1 MTDTTTTTPYG
12 ARDAADREST
22 NEPFEGVY
30 PAMTTPFTDDDE
42 VDHEQL
48 ADNARYLERAG
59 VDGVVPVGSTG
70 ESATMTHDEHVDVI
84 ETVRDALDDI
94 PVIAGTGSNNTAEAL
109 SLSERAADAG
119 ADGLLLI
126 SPYYNKPEPE
136 GFLNH
141 YRTIADAV
149 DLPQIV
155 YNVPSRTGQS
165 IPVDVTAE
173 LAEHPNIQGYKAA
186 SGDLNLISE
195 VIERTR
201 DETFS
206 VLSGDDGLTLP
217 VLSVGG
223 TGTIS
228 VVANV
233 EPERSCAMVG
243 AALSGDY
250 DRARALH
257 HELSPLV
264 RELFA
269 ETNPIPVKEAMHIRG
284 RGGPFVRPPLS
295 RLSEGRRASLRDLL
309 AEYDG
314 GVPGTV
320 DPEGVEASSGDAR

>member
-1 MTDTTTTTPYG
+1 MTDTTTTTPY
-12 ARDAADREST
+12 ATTAPTDSNATDA
-22 NEPFEGVY
+22 PFEGVY
-30 PAMTTPFTDDDE
+30 PAMTTPFTDGDA
-42 VDHEQL
+42 VDHDQL
-48 ADNARYLERAG
+48 AANARFLERAG

-70 ESATMTHDEHVDVI
+70 ESATMSHDEHVAVI

-126 SPYYNKPEPE
+126 SPYYNKPEPA

-149 DLPQIV
+149 DIPQIV

-165 IPVDVTAE
+165 IPVDVAVE
-173 LAEHPNIQGYKAA
+173 LAEHPNVQGYKAA
-186 SGDLNLISE
+186 SGDMNRISE

-201 DETFS
+201 DESFA

-228 VVANV
+228 VVANI
-233 EPERSCAMVG
+233 EPERTCAMVG

-269 ETNPIPVKEAMHIRG
+269 ETNPIPVKEAMYIRG
-284 RGGPFVRPPLS
+284 RGGPRVRPPLS
-295 RLSEGRRASLRDLL
+295 RLSEDRRESLRDLL
-309 AEYDG
+309 AEYERGD
-314 GVPGTV
+314 PGAV
-320 DPEGVEASSGDAR
+320 DPAATGGAE

>member
-1 MTDTTTTTPYG
+1 MTDATTTTPYG
-12 ARDAADREST
+12 AQTDREQT
-22 NEPFEGVY
+22 DEPFEGVY
-30 PAMTTPFTDDDE
+30 PAMTTPFTDDNE
-42 VDHEQL
+42 VDHAQL

-109 SLSERAADAG
+109 SLSRRAADAG

-126 SPYYNKPEPE
+126 SPYYNMPEPA
-136 GFLNH
+136 GFLEH

-165 IPVDVTAE
+165 IPVDVTVE

-201 DETFS
+201 DEEFS
-206 VLSGDDGLTLP
+206 VVSGDDGLTLP
-217 VLSVGG
+217 VLSIGG
-223 TGTIS
+223 SGTIS

-269 ETNPIPVKEAMHIRG
+269 ETNPIPVKEAMHVRG
-284 RGGPFVRPPLS
+284 HGGPHVRPPLS
-295 RLSEGRRASLRDLL
+295 RLSEDRREALRELL
-309 AEYDG
+309 AAYDERP
-314 GVPGTV
+314 PGAV
-320 DPEGVEASSGDAR
+320 EPEVVEPATGDAE